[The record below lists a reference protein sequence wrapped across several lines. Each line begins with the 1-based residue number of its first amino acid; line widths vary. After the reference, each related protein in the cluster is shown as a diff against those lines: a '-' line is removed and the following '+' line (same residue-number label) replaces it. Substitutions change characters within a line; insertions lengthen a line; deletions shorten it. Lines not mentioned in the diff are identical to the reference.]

1 MLAFL
6 FSLIYVVEIIAK
18 KILTTYYGFSAVKM
32 VAGNRLIDYADVI
45 VSTLVRS
52 IPIILLLFLPAILII
67 AFGGRL
73 LGFGRFVSVFP
84 G

>member
-1 MLAFL
+1 M
-6 FSLIYVVEIIAK
+6 
-18 KILTTYYGFSAVKM
+18 TTYYGFSAVKM
-32 VAGNRLIDYADVI
+32 AAGNRLIDYADVI

-67 AFGGRL
+67 AFGGAYWAL
-73 LGFGRFVSVFP
+73 DDLISVFP